1 MVDHDSK
8 IVRPD
13 VGGSDAPDDVRQE
26 LYLIADELRGIATLG
41 RRHATHVYE
50 AERADQVMRLAA
62 RLAALADETPIE
74 TIVSSFDVD
83 GWSRVSPAI
92 GAEALVFNERDE
104 ILLLRRRDDGHWCR
118 PGGFAEIGQTLSESA
133 LRELWEEAGLRG
145 EVQRLLG
152 IFDGRYWRSISKVHM
167 LIHVFLVTCTDL
179 NAVPGIEMT
188 EAGFYSP
195 DALPEP
201 MRPSPLLRLP
211 VCLEMI
217 RTGGTFVDPAASYD
231 VELPMHQRPG
241 HG

>member
-1 MVDHDSK
+1 MVDRE
-8 IVRPD
+8 RPIPRPVAD
-13 VGGSDAPDDVRQE
+13 GSAAPEDVRQE
-26 LYLIADELRGIATLG
+26 LYLIADELRGIAILG

-62 RLAALADETPIE
+62 RLAALADETPLEPIAA
-74 TIVSSFDVD
+74 SFDAA

-104 ILLLRRRDDGHWCR
+104 ILLLRRRDDGHWCL
-118 PGGFAEIGQTLSESA
+118 PGGFAEIGQTLAESA

-152 IFDGRYWRSISKVHM
+152 IFDGRYWRSVAKVHM
-167 LIHVFLVTCTDL
+167 LVHVFLVTCTDL
-179 NAVPGIEMT
+179 NAEPGIEMT
-188 EAGFYSP
+188 EAGFFSP

-211 VCLEMI
+211 VCLAMLQ
-217 RTGGTFVDPAASYD
+217 TGGTYVDPAASYD